1 MYGIVLCDVHAAI
14 SYSRCMWLLL
24 RLLREREPHGG
35 GALHRRDGRDKEEA
49 PLIYLVILVI
59 VGRRRRC
66 RRGHQWTRA
75 EVRRAVLAE
84 RLYESGLELRTICG
98 FNGSNSFSMK
108 ADHACV

>member
-49 PLIYLVILVI
+49 PLSI
-59 VGRRRRC
+59 
-66 RRGHQWTRA
+66 
-75 EVRRAVLAE
+75 
-84 RLYESGLELRTICG
+84 
-98 FNGSNSFSMK
+98 
-108 ADHACV
+108 